1 MVLPR
6 EDPVA
11 ANTLYKDVLLNHFR
25 HPRNRD
31 DLDGADAVC
40 RAINTLCGDE
50 IEVGIFVSGD
60 NIEQVRFR
68 GRGCS
73 ICIASASM
81 MTEAVAGHTDRQA
94 KTLCADIRAGT
105 GAGSVVARAR
115 LPRASTLRIARLGGA
130 VGRACRAVMGWWSR
144 GQGASDN
151 CTANPAPVSRAL

>member
-1 MVLPR
+1 M
-6 EDPVA
+6 A

-81 MTEAVAGHTDRQA
+81 MTEAVAGHTDREA
-94 KTLCADIRAGT
+94 KTLCADMDHWF
-105 GAGSVVARAR
+105 S
-115 LPRASTLRIARLGGA
+115 
-130 VGRACRAVMGWWSR
+130 
-144 GQGASDN
+144 QGADQDASE
-151 CTANPAPVSRAL
+151 PAPELEALSPVRAYPARRRCVLLAWEALSDALAEP